1 VYHYTMEN
9 VPVWAK
15 SDAMRAAFPTMA
27 LNTSGTAADKATL
40 AGTMAGWQ
48 VPD

>member
-1 VYHYTMEN
+1 MQD

-15 SDAMRAAFPTMA
+15 SDTMRAAFPVMA
-27 LNTSGTAADKATL
+27 HITSGTASDKATL
-40 AGTMAGWQ
+40 ASTMAGWQ